1 MSYNKSLICD
11 YITCSFENADS
22 ASGAQKTFNIPA
34 SAYTSDARGDY
45 CLVSVCDG
53 AVNALSHMETI
64 VLCLKG
70 VLNSYSSNPKLDSII
85 ASFSRVAGNDTT
97 VDDCAH
103 LLVDGDLQYLFKQRP
118 NQIVFETY
126 KVDDGYTALNVGS
139 GVVTFK
145 FEYLNKEAVVE
156 QSFGEAYTA
165 AFPQV

>member
-11 YITCSFENADS
+11 YITCSFEDADT
-22 ASGAQKTFNIPA
+22 ASGAQKTFNIPP
-34 SAYTSDARGDY
+34 SAYTSNARGDY

-53 AVNALSHMETI
+53 CVNKTDVMETI

-70 VLNSYSSNPKLDSII
+70 ALNSYNTNPKLDSII
-85 ASFSRVAGNDTT
+85 ASFSRVVGNDTT
-97 VDDCAH
+97 EDDCGH

-145 FEYLNKEAVVE
+145 FEYLNKEAVEE